1 MLILLFWGGGL
12 QLITFYVPYSVRLVV
27 CAITS
32 LNCSLANYNTAS
44 SRMPIM
50 FRPCVVQLSRSPQQL
65 TVS

>member
-1 MLILLFWGGGL
+1 MLILLLWGGGL
-12 QLITFYVPYSVRLVV
+12 QLITFYVPYSVRLVL

-50 FRPCVVQLSRSPQQL
+50 FRTCVVQLSRSPQQL